1 MTSDVK
7 DIAISRVIDAMSKVD
22 AWNNVDCITEFG
34 DFHSK
39 YNSTIRT
46 ISNRQKA
53 RGPADFMHHHDIV
66 ESMLENKRAI
76 GISKGVVEASKQYES
91 RRFTDGEFD
100 PYATPRPK
108 ISEFYSLMAI
118 RAIQH
123 IEGADQYLD
132 KSVGEVQSLA
142 DSNDLVA
149 TAMLTVVKVMNWKSE

>member
-34 DFHSK
+34 DFLLK
-39 YNSTIRT
+39 YQSTIRT
-46 ISNRQKA
+46 ISNRKKV

-66 ESMLENKRAI
+66 ESMLENKRVLS
-76 GISKGVVEASKQYES
+76 ISEGVVEASKQHES

-100 PYATPRPK
+100 PYAKPRPK
-108 ISEFYSLMAI
+108 IAEFYSLMAI

-132 KSVGEVQSLA
+132 KSVEEVQLLA
-142 DSNDLVA
+142 DSDDLVA